1 MIAESSRNLSTN
13 APVRHRQR
21 GRTAAQQ
28 LGSTEPD
35 GSGPASAL
43 VNDLDALSLVAQ
55 AGNDL
60 DSAERQL
67 IEALH
72 AKGATWEQ
80 IGLALGSPERS
91 AKQRARGRWRALG
104 GDRCHR

>member
-1 MIAESSRNLSTN
+1 MIAESSRSLSTN
-13 APVRHRQR
+13 APVPHRQR

-67 IEALH
+67 IEAPR

-91 AKQRARGRWRALG
+91 AKQRARGRWRKLG
-104 GDRCHR
+104 GDR